1 MTWSLGAGKCR
12 LQAAQ
17 EAEFSA
23 CCRWNSRVWGEA
35 EPGDVGVT
43 TLLSFSRGQERD
55 VRHSHGYL
63 AADSVEESEIWEVNC
78 SRCNCLIAAAGGLVS
93 EAVKKGMVQLAFCW
107 ILSFSSKF
115 FPAMGLLVDLGHDVH
130 PVFTGPAH
138 LLGVQLSYDPQ
149 SQQSGN
155 QKELLVMRPG
165 ILNPLNNI

>member
-55 VRHSHGYL
+55 VWHSHGYL

-93 EAVKKGMVQLAFCW
+93 EAVKKSMVQLAFCW
-107 ILSFSSKF
+107 ILSFPASVSQPWVCWWTLATMSILCSQALPMSLECSWVMTHSPNSLEIRKSS
-115 FPAMGLLVDLGHDVH
+115 L
-130 PVFTGPAH
+130 
-138 LLGVQLSYDPQ
+138 
-149 SQQSGN
+149 
-155 QKELLVMRPG
+155 
-165 ILNPLNNI
+165 